1 MAVRVVTDQTAIET
15 PVVTSRQGILGTV
28 GRGLARNRKA
38 VAGLGLF
45 GFFVVVALLAPLI
58 APYDPHALQFQQ
70 MLQPSPTHLLG
81 TTGTGQ
87 DIFSQ
92 LVFGTRESLLIA
104 LAAGLGAT
112 VVSVIIGVSAA
123 YLGGLSDHVLNLFT
137 DVFLVLPTLPLMI
150 IVGTYLNNRGLLVLV
165 AVIVITGW
173 SYGARQ
179 LRSQALSLRNREFL
193 EAARARGERG
203 LYVVF
208 LEILP
213 TMTSLIVA
221 SFLGAALYAVLF
233 AAGLQFIGLG
243 DPNSQSWGTML
254 YWAENNEALGAGM
267 VYWAIMPG
275 VCVALL
281 GAAFA
286 LLNYAFDEISNP
298 ALKLRRLE
306 RESAER
312 LKRAE
317 APVEL
322 PPKPDKIL
330 EVRDLSVAY
339 ASDEGPV

>member
-15 PVVTSRQGILGTV
+15 PVVTSRQGVLGTV
-28 GRGLARNRKA
+28 GRGLARIRRA
-38 VAGLGLF
+38 LAGLGVF

-58 APYDPHALQFQQ
+58 APYDPHALQFSQ

-150 IVGTYLNNRGLLVLV
+150 IVGTYLNNRGLVVLIG
-165 AVIVITGW
+165 VIAITGW

-193 EAARARGERG
+193 EAARTRGERS
-203 LYVVF
+203 LYIIVF
-208 LEILP
+208 EVLP
-213 TMTSLIVA
+213 NMTSLIVA
-221 SFLGAALYAVLF
+221 IFFGAALYAVL
-233 AAGLQFIGLG
+233 AAARLQFTRPRA
-243 DPNSQSWGTML
+243 PNPLSLRTKA
-254 YWAENNEALGAGM
+254 YWAQPE
-267 VYWAIMPG
+267 
-275 VCVALL
+275 
-281 GAAFA
+281 
-286 LLNYAFDEISNP
+286 
-298 ALKLRRLE
+298 
-306 RESAER
+306 
-312 LKRAE
+312 
-317 APVEL
+317 
-322 PPKPDKIL
+322 
-330 EVRDLSVAY
+330 
-339 ASDEGPV
+339 